1 MNTTYITSHLYALQ
15 DIAYENN
22 GSRTALTG
30 YNASVDY
37 IIDRINAETNY
48 SVKHIHHIYIHI

>member
-1 MNTTYITSHLYALQ
+1 MNSTYITSHLLALQ
-15 DIAYENN
+15 DIAFENN

-37 IIDRINAETNY
+37 VINRIKAETNY
-48 SVKHIHHIYIHI
+48 TVKKTTIS